1 MQRIVIKNF
10 GPISNAEIEI
20 KKIVVLIGENAI
32 GKSTTIK
39 LMSTFLWME
48 KALFRG
54 AEKEWFEKE
63 NRFKNFFLPYH
74 RIKNFLKQDSVIE
87 YYGQAYTIKYSNE
100 KISIENQ
107 TDNQYRLPKIMYVP
121 AERNF
126 LTYLR
131 TTKDFKSEGVLQDF
145 EGELFKA
152 ENNLKGTLSLPLG
165 DFEIEYNKRHE
176 MLYVKNKS
184 HKIKI
189 TEAASGLQ
197 SSVPLYLVS
206 DYLSKLVQNNG
217 HNDTM
222 TSGDIREFEKK
233 INAILND
240 KNLSEKQKHIAIS
253 ALSSKF
259 NKKAFINI
267 VEEPEQNLF
276 PVSQM
281 QMIKSLVSICN
292 RNEDNQLVIS
302 THSPYVLATINNLI
316 LANKVG
322 KKYPDKVELK
332 VDKHLW
338 LNHDDVFAGIVK
350 GGTVE
355 EMIDKEFDMIQ
366 VEQLDSVSQAINE
379 EFDYLYKY
387 ETTKTKARM

>member
-1 MQRIVIKNF
+1 MQRILIKNF

-20 KKIVVLIGENAI
+20 KKTVVLIGDNAI
-32 GKSTTIK
+32 GKSTIIK
-39 LMSTFLWME
+39 LISTFLWIE

-54 AEKEWFEKE
+54 TENKWFEKE
-63 NRFKNFFLPYH
+63 KRLKNLLLPYH
-74 RIKNFLKQDSVIE
+74 RIENFLKSDSVIE
-87 YYGQAYTIKYSNE
+87 YYGQAYIIKYGDD

-107 TDNQYRLPKIMYVP
+107 TDNSYQLPQIMYVP

-131 TTKDFKSEGVLQDF
+131 TTKDFKLEGALQDF
-145 EGELFKA
+145 EREHFNA
-152 ENNLKGTLSLPLG
+152 ANNLKGTLSLPISG
-165 DFEIEYNKRHE
+165 FAIEYNKRHE
-176 MLYVKNKS
+176 MLYVKNNN

-206 DYLSKLVQNNG
+206 DYLAKLVQNNG
-217 HNDTM
+217 HDDAM
-222 TSGDIREFEKK
+222 TSGDIRKFQNE
-233 INAILND
+233 INDILND

-253 ALSSKF
+253 ILSNKF

-281 QMIKSLVSICN
+281 EMTKSLVSICN
-292 RNEDNQLVIS
+292 QNENNKLIIS

-316 LANKVG
+316 LAKKTG
-322 KKYPDKVELK
+322 KKYPNKVNLK
-332 VDKHLW
+332 IEKHLW
-338 LNHDDVFAGIVK
+338 LNPDDVFAGVVRE
-350 GGTVE
+350 GTVE
-355 EMIDKEFDMIQ
+355 EIIDKELDMIKM
-366 VEQLDSVSQAINE
+366 EQIDSVSRLINSD
-379 EFDYLYKY
+379 FDFLYQL
-387 ETTKTKARM
+387 KTDDDGR